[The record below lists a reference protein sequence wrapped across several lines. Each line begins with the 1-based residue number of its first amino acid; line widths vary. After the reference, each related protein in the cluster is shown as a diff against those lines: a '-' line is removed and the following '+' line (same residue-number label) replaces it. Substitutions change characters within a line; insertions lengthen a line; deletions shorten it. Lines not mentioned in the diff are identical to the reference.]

1 MCTFLIYITYVCKW
15 NVHEYHCWNLVSV
28 STTYQKSVSFL
39 FVTQML
45 AHIHVHTGQTL
56 CFDHFLL
63 IKIMFRIKRNRTRN
77 HFILY
82 CVHWNFCLKYKKFCQ
97 SQVLGS
103 FRQSSIVLTYRMFE
117 FYTKWSRFR
126 SVSKISATQHLC
138 QFWAMF
144 KGISL
149 AFINSSS
156 HLNTSQNVLY
166 YIKFD

>member
-1 MCTFLIYITYVCKW
+1 MLESRLSEHDLPEICLFPFCYANACPYTCTYWADFMFW
-15 NVHEYHCWNLVSV
+15 PFSFNQNNVSNKK
-28 STTYQKSVSFL
+28 KSHKKPFYS
-39 FVTQML
+39 
-45 AHIHVHTGQTL
+45 
-56 CFDHFLL
+56 LL
-63 IKIMFRIKRNRTRN
+63 
-77 HFILY
+77 
-82 CVHWNFCLKYKKFCQ
+82 CLKYKKFCQ

-138 QFWAMF
+138 QFCAMF

-149 AFINSSS
+149 AFMNSSS